1 MLMVLNWEM
10 LQASDITQGDPVQAR
25 EMLVMLTPAECA
37 RLCLDLGL
45 LGGRLTSGGQTV
57 QHCDSDTLD
66 TRRTRRTLSLSQGK
80 EETFFTIRSFKT
92 LFLQII
98 LRKKK
103 SIEVISQ
110 CFTISFNVA
119 VNLGKSMQRNHS
131 IHPNTTDCIFNFLFL

>member
-1 MLMVLNWEM
+1 MLMVLNREM
-10 LQASDITQGDPVQAR
+10 LQASDITQGDPMQAR

-92 LFLQII
+92 LFF
-98 LRKKK
+98 K
-103 SIEVISQ
+103 S
-110 CFTISFNVA
+110 
-119 VNLGKSMQRNHS
+119 
-131 IHPNTTDCIFNFLFL
+131 